1 MSTKSDAPS
10 SSKEFDKVY
19 SSAFLHWLWGD
30 TRIPKELQ
38 EIVAGTHPETSL
50 ELGCGLGRFSSYMAK
65 QGIKATGIDF
75 SGVAIEKARKRIE
88 KSPQKPSLLVGDV
101 TNLEMLKDPFDVAFD
116 IGCFHC
122 LNEVDQQK
130 YVKEVH
136 RLLKPGSTLLIW
148 TLNHAP
154 IGIRL
159 NSDYMAKVF
168 DQSFHL
174 KKAVFSRR
182 RIIGS
187 HWYWF
192 VRKD

>member
-1 MSTKSDAPS
+1 MNTKSDAPS

-38 EIVAGTHPETSL
+38 DLVANNHPKTSL
-50 ELGCGLGRFSSYMAK
+50 ELGCGLGRFSSFMAE

-88 KSPQKPSLLVGDV
+88 DSLQKPSLLVGDV
-101 TNLEMLKDPFDVAFD
+101 TNLAMLKEPFDVAFD

-130 YVKEVH
+130 YEQEVY
-136 RLLKPGSTLLIW
+136 RLLKPGATLLIW
-148 TLNHAP
+148 ALNHAP
-154 IGIRL
+154 IGIKL
-159 NSDYMAKVF
+159 NPDYMARVF
-168 DQSFHL
+168 SASFHL
-174 KKAVFSRR
+174 KKSAFSRR

-187 HWYWF
+187 HWYWL